1 MTVHHDA
8 FKAIPPAC
16 YVLEESLLRKNL
28 ELMRYV
34 QAQSGGK
41 IICALKGFAMFSTF
55 AIVREYLP
63 GSTASSLNEALLGQE
78 EFGGEVHLCAPAYNP
93 EDFKDLM
100 HCCDHITFN
109 TLTQWEL
116 FKPQIENYH
125 EQNNKKISCAIRI
138 NPEYSEVETDLYN
151 PCIPGT
157 RLGTTVDKIGDKL
170 PDGIE
175 GLHFHTLCEN
185 NSDTLERTLQHVEQ
199 KFGHLL
205 HQAKWL
211 NMGGGHHITRADY
224 DVERLIRL
232 IKHIRETYEIE
243 VFLEPGEAIGWQ
255 TGFLAARVLDILDS
269 KGIKVAVLNVSF
281 TAHMPDCLEMPY
293 KPRIR
298 GAADPNENDAFVYRM
313 GGMSCLAGDQMGDYA
328 FPEPLQVGQRIIF
341 EDMIHY
347 TMVKTTTFNGVNL
360 PSIGIIRPN
369 GAFELIKSFGYQ
381 NYKNRLS

>member
-1 MTVHHDA
+1 MID
-8 FKAIPPAC
+8 FKQIPPAC
-16 YVLEESLLRKNL
+16 YVLEESKLVKNL

-34 QAQSGGK
+34 QEQSGAQ

-55 AIVREYLP
+55 PIVRQYLP
-63 GSTASSLNEALLGQE
+63 GSTASSLNEALLGLE

-93 EDFKDLM
+93 QDFQELLR
-100 HCCDHITFN
+100 CCDHITFN
-109 TLTQWEL
+109 TLTQWEQ
-116 FKPQIENYH
+116 FKAQVQVSP
-125 EQNNKKISCAIRI
+125 KKVSCAIRI
-138 NPEYSEVETDLYN
+138 NPEYSEVENDLYN
-151 PCIPGT
+151 PCVAGT
-157 RLGTTVDKIGDKL
+157 RLGITADKFGEKL

-185 NSDTLERTLQHVEQ
+185 NSDTLERTLAHVEQ

-211 NMGGGHHITRADY
+211 NMGGGHHITRSDY

-232 IKHIRETYEIE
+232 IKHLRQTYDLAIY
-243 VFLEPGEAIGWQ
+243 LEPGEAVGWQ
-255 TGFLAARVLDILDS
+255 TGFLAAEVLDILDS
-269 KGIKVAVLNVSF
+269 RGVKVAVLNVSF

-298 GAADPNENDAFVYRM
+298 NAQDPLPQDKYVYRM

-328 FPEPLQVGQRIIF
+328 FEKPLSVGDRIIF

-360 PSIGIIRPN
+360 PSIGIIKPDN
-369 GAFELIKSFGYQ
+369 SFQLVKSFGYQ
-381 NYKNRLS
+381 DYRNRLS